1 MEKIHLSFIDSTNAY
16 LKNNYKE
23 LNNYTF
29 VSTDEQSDGRGRNNR
44 QWKSE
49 NGKNLLFSLLILDKE
64 LIKHYKEIS
73 IISAY
78 SIIEEL
84 KELGLKDISIKWPN
98 DVFVNDNK
106 ICGILLES
114 VTKNEMECLIVGIG
128 LNVNQIDFN
137 GEYIVEP
144 TSIKKIINKD
154 SDINLL
160 KDRIYQRLIDN
171 LEKLKEGYN
180 FYYFIKELDY
190 LKNKRVYAD
199 INGCTKQVMINGIN
213 EDYSLS
219 IYNNDSLENI
229 ESGEISFHM

>member
-1 MEKIHLSFIDSTNAY
+1 MNYIHLSEVDSTNEY
-16 LKNNYKE
+16 LKKNYQDLE
-23 LNNYTF
+23 NYTF
-29 VSTDEQSDGRGRNNR
+29 VSADNQLMGRGRNNR
-44 QWKSE
+44 LWKSE

-128 LNVNQIDFN
+128 LNVNQTDFD

-144 TSIKKIINKD
+144 TSIKKRINKD
-154 SDINLL
+154 TNINLL

-180 FYYFIKELDY
+180 FYSFIKELDY

-229 ESGEISFHM
+229 ESGEISFHI

>member
-98 DVFVNDNK
+98 DVFVKDNK

-144 TSIKKIINKD
+144 SSIKKIINKD

-171 LEKLKEGYN
+171 LEKLKEEYN
-180 FYYFIKELDY
+180 FYSFIKELDY

-199 INGCTKQVMINGIN
+199 INGCIKQVMVKGIN

-229 ESGEISFHM
+229 ESGEISFHI

>member
-98 DVFVNDNK
+98 DVFVKDNK

-144 TSIKKIINKD
+144 SSIKKIINKD

-171 LEKLKEGYN
+171 LEKLKEEYN
-180 FYYFIKELDY
+180 FYSFIKELDY

-199 INGCTKQVMINGIN
+199 INGCIKQVTVKGIS

-229 ESGEISFHM
+229 ESGEISFHI

>member
-84 KELGLKDISIKWPN
+84 KELGLKNISIKWPN
-98 DVFVNDNK
+98 DVFVKDNK
-106 ICGILLES
+106 ICGILLEAVS
-114 VTKNEMECLIVGIG
+114 NNNNMDCVIVGIG
-128 LNVNQIDFN
+128 LNVNQKEFGFN
-137 GEYIVEP
+137 NA
-144 TSIKKIINKD
+144 TSIVNEGISVNANTFFKKIT
-154 SDINLL
+154 
-160 KDRIYQRLIDN
+160 LI
-171 LEKLKEGYN
+171 
-180 FYYFIKELDY
+180 
-190 LKNKRVYAD
+190 
-199 INGCTKQVMINGIN
+199 
-213 EDYSLS
+213 
-219 IYNNDSLENI
+219 
-229 ESGEISFHM
+229 

>member
-1 MEKIHLSFIDSTNAY
+1 MKKIHLSFIDSTNAY

-98 DVFVNDNK
+98 DVFVKDNK

-144 TSIKKIINKD
+144 SSIKKIINKD

-171 LEKLKEGYN
+171 LEKLKEEYN
-180 FYYFIKELDY
+180 FYSFIKELDY

-199 INGCTKQVMINGIN
+199 INGCIKQVMVKGIN

-229 ESGEISFHM
+229 ESGEISFHI